1 METTKSIYDKNG
13 KTIQIGNTI
22 NVAGLETMVLG
33 FSDVAGTAMVST
45 EYGDFN
51 PSIIEVVNPIA
62 DATN

>member
-51 PSIIEVVNPIA
+51 TSIIEVVNPKA
-62 DATN
+62 GEG

>member
-22 NVAGLETMVLG
+22 NVAG
-33 FSDVAGTAMVST
+33 TAMVST

-51 PSIIEVVNPIA
+51 PSIIEVVNPKA
-62 DATN
+62 WEV